1 MIKVDNPNAFR
12 FIMPDELYLLPQDKV
27 APPAPEIAEPVA
39 AAVEPVIAP
48 QVAAT
53 VEPVNTTQA
62 APVTEAPQ
70 PIKTTGPAFNY
81 LGNNNK
87 RFLILVD
94 YPNEEF
100 IAAAHLAALENILKR
115 KELVLDDVA
124 ILNVNKYQPVTI
136 AKIAEL
142 LKPEKMVIM
151 GKDALPQG
159 IGNLVLNT
167 PVQGRKTNVLYSFSF
182 DEMMSSNDNKKAFWE
197 QMKTL

>member
-27 APPAPEIAEPVA
+27 APLVPATAEPVA
-39 AAVEPVIAP
+39 AALEPVIAP
-48 QVAAT
+48 QVAAP
-53 VEPVNTTQA
+53 VEPVNTRQA
-62 APVTEAPQ
+62 APVTEVPQ
-70 PIKTTGPAFNY
+70 PIKTPEPAFNY
-81 LGNNNK
+81 LGKNNK

-100 IAAAHLAALENILKR
+100 IASAHLAALESILKR
-115 KELVLDDVA
+115 KELALDDVA
-124 ILNVNKYQPVTI
+124 IMNVNKYQPVTI

-142 LKPEKMVIM
+142 LRPEKMVIM

-159 IGNLVLNT
+159 IGNLILNS

-197 QMKTL
+197 QMKTI